1 MTLAKN
7 MFGDDGTATLAMIL
21 PFIVTLFNVFA
32 VVILSVYAPADAKLS
47 PAALAKRIVKTV
59 ATNPLIISIVLAL
72 VWRLTGLSMPV
83 LMSRSLGYLSDMS
96 MPLAL
101 ISLGANFRLE
111 SLHGRVGLAVGLVC
125 LQDCRRSG
133 AGGFRGYGVRFHGN
147 FARVCVHRFRR
158 SGGGLE
164 LHYGKADEVGS

>member
-1 MTLAKN
+1 

-96 MPLAL
+96 MPLTL
-101 ISLGANFRLE
+101 ISLERTSGLRAFTGVSGSRWPRL
-111 SLHGRVGLAVGLVC
+111 S
-125 LQDCRRSG
+125 
-133 AGGFRGYGVRFHGN
+133 
-147 FARVCVHRFRR
+147 ARLSSFRR
-158 SGGGLE
+158 WRFSRLWR
-164 LHYGKADEVGS
+164 